1 MVKKTYESEKKEVH
15 WDSSRCIQTAICLRS
30 LPEVFDVNRR
40 PWIVLEGASAEAV
53 AEAVM
58 KCPSRVLK
66 FSSPAISEPVDG
78 PPTMRKSSPILA
90 ESVGLGQSPDCSQ
103 ASGNLRS
110 RGGVAAPGF
119 RTALRV
125 ASHR

>member
-1 MVKKTYESEKKEVH
+1 MVKKTYESEQITVQ
-15 WDSSRCIQTAICLRS
+15 WDSSRCIHTAIWLRS

-53 AEAVM
+53 PEAVM

-90 ESVGLGQSPDCSQ
+90 ESAALVQSPDCSQ

-125 ASHR
+125 ASRR

>member
-1 MVKKTYESEKKEVH
+1 MVKKTYESEQITVQ
-15 WDSSRCIQTAICLRS
+15 WDSSRCIHAAIWLRS

-53 AEAVM
+53 V
-58 KCPSRVLK
+58 KCPSRSLK

-78 PPTMRKSSPILA
+78 PATMRKSSPILA
-90 ESVGLGQSPDCSQ
+90 ESAGLGQSPDCSQ

-110 RGGVAAPGF
+110 RGGVAVPGF

-125 ASHR
+125 ASRR